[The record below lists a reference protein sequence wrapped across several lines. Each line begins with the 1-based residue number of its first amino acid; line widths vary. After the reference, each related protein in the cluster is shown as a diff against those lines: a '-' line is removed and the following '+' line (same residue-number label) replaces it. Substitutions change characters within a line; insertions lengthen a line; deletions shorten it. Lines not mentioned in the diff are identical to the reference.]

1 VYNTSDNIVA
11 LATIP
16 GKSALNVVRCS
27 GLNSLL
33 LYKKM
38 FNQTKTPSPN
48 FLHRRSA
55 YFNKQIIDDCMVVFF
70 KGPKS
75 YTGEDMI
82 EISTHGGTV
91 IVKKIIECIENHS
104 FRQAFPGEFT
114 YRAFINGKIDLMQ
127 AESIQSAVD
136 SGNNLDALYSINNIK
151 GSLSRKT
158 SAATLEIQNILTHME
173 HELDFN
179 EGEIDFK
186 SQKEYIKNIKKTIS
200 SIKKIISYSYLASE
214 KKSSLVIVL
223 AGKTNVGKSSLF
235 NSLLGRERSIVTNKQ
250 GTTRDTIEVEIVIN
264 KINVELVDTA
274 GIRKTK
280 EIVERKGVSRTYRA
294 IKKADIV
301 LFVDSRSPQKS
312 FANFKVL
319 LKDKKIIFINSKSDL
334 KTHSKEKGS
343 YSLSS
348 KTGEGFDA
356 VYKTIKEEVD
366 VYLKNFIDN
375 NLFLINSRQKKI
387 LEQAASLLEKTI
399 VSYESTNDLA
409 VAASFLRESFNMFKE
424 LQGYNNKN
432 EIINNIFKGFC
443 VGK

>member
-235 NSLLGRERSIVTNKQ
+235 NSLLGRERSIVTNKK

>member
-1 VYNTSDNIVA
+1 M
-11 LATIP
+11 L
-16 GKSALNVVRCS
+16 
-27 GLNSLL
+27 
-33 LYKKM
+33 
-38 FNQTKTPSPN
+38 
-48 FLHRRSA
+48 
-55 YFNKQIIDDCMVVFF
+55 
-70 KGPKS
+70 
-75 YTGEDMI
+75 

-179 EGEIDFK
+179 EGDIDFK

-235 NSLLGRERSIVTNKQ
+235 NSLLGRERSIVTNKK

>member
-1 VYNTSDNIVA
+1 MYNTSDNIVA

-55 YFNKQIIDDCMVVFF
+55 YFNKQIVDDCMVVFF

-75 YTGEDMI
+75 YTGEDML

-235 NSLLGRERSIVTNKQ
+235 NSLLGRERSIVTNKK

>member
-1 VYNTSDNIVA
+1 MYNTSDNIVA

-387 LEQAASLLEKTI
+387 LEQAATLLEKTI

>member
-1 VYNTSDNIVA
+1 MYNTSDNIVA

-27 GLNSLL
+27 GLSSLL

-55 YFNKQIIDDCMVVFF
+55 YFNKQIVDDCMVVFF

-75 YTGEDMI
+75 YTGEDML

-179 EGEIDFK
+179 EGEIDFR
-186 SQKEYIKNIKKTIS
+186 SQKEYIENIKKTIS

-223 AGKTNVGKSSLF
+223 AGKTNVGKSSLLNTF
-235 NSLLGRERSIVTNKQ
+235 AQRERRSATSSRPMKMSRSLIV
-250 GTTRDTIEVEIVIN
+250 V
-264 KINVELVDTA
+264 LVP
-274 GIRKTK
+274 
-280 EIVERKGVSRTYRA
+280 
-294 IKKADIV
+294 
-301 LFVDSRSPQKS
+301 LFVFS
-312 FANFKVL
+312 FC
-319 LKDKKIIFINSKSDL
+319 IS
-334 KTHSKEKGS
+334 
-343 YSLSS
+343 
-348 KTGEGFDA
+348 
-356 VYKTIKEEVD
+356 
-366 VYLKNFIDN
+366 
-375 NLFLINSRQKKI
+375 
-387 LEQAASLLEKTI
+387 
-399 VSYESTNDLA
+399 
-409 VAASFLRESFNMFKE
+409 
-424 LQGYNNKN
+424 
-432 EIINNIFKGFC
+432 
-443 VGK
+443 

>member
-1 VYNTSDNIVA
+1 MYNTSDNIVA

>member
-387 LEQAASLLEKTI
+387 LEQAATLLEKTI

>member
-1 VYNTSDNIVA
+1 MYNTSDNIVA

-75 YTGEDMI
+75 YTGEDML

>member
-1 VYNTSDNIVA
+1 
-11 LATIP
+11 
-16 GKSALNVVRCS
+16 
-27 GLNSLL
+27 
-33 LYKKM
+33 M

>member
-1 VYNTSDNIVA
+1 MYNTSDNIVA

-27 GLNSLL
+27 GLSSLL

-55 YFNKQIIDDCMVVFF
+55 YFNKQIVDDCMVVFF

-75 YTGEDMI
+75 YTGEDML

-179 EGEIDFK
+179 EGEIDFR
-186 SQKEYIKNIKKTIS
+186 SQKEYIENIKKTIS

-235 NSLLGRERSIVTNKQ
+235 NSLLGRERSIVTNKK

-301 LFVDSRSPQKS
+301 LFVDSHSPQKS
-312 FANFKVL
+312 FASFKAL

-356 VYKTIKEEVD
+356 VYKIIKEEVD
-366 VYLKNFIDN
+366 IYLKNFIDN

-387 LEQAASLLEKTI
+387 LERAASLLDKTV
-399 VSYESTNDLA
+399 VSYESTKDLA

>member
-1 VYNTSDNIVA
+1 MYNTSDNIVA

-55 YFNKQIIDDCMVVFF
+55 YFNKQIVDDCMVVFF

-75 YTGEDMI
+75 YTGEDML

-179 EGEIDFK
+179 EGDIDFK

-235 NSLLGRERSIVTNKQ
+235 NSLLGRERSIVTNKK

>member
-280 EIVERKGVSRTYRA
+280 EIVE
-294 IKKADIV
+294 
-301 LFVDSRSPQKS
+301 
-312 FANFKVL
+312 
-319 LKDKKIIFINSKSDL
+319 IFCSK
-334 KTHSKEKGS
+334 
-343 YSLSS
+343 
-348 KTGEGFDA
+348 
-356 VYKTIKEEVD
+356 
-366 VYLKNFIDN
+366 N
-375 NLFLINSRQKKI
+375 
-387 LEQAASLLEKTI
+387 
-399 VSYESTNDLA
+399 
-409 VAASFLRESFNMFKE
+409 
-424 LQGYNNKN
+424 
-432 EIINNIFKGFC
+432 
-443 VGK
+443 

>member
-1 VYNTSDNIVA
+1 MYNTSENIVA

-27 GLNSLL
+27 GLGSMS
-33 LYKKM
+33 LYKNI
-38 FNQTKTPSPN
+38 FNQKKIPSPN

-55 YFNKQIIDDCMVVFF
+55 YFNQQIVDDCMVVFF
-70 KGPKS
+70 RGPKS
-75 YTGEDMI
+75 YTGEDML

-91 IVKKIIECIENHS
+91 IVKKIIECIES
-104 FRQAFPGEFT
+104 YQFRQAFPGEFT

-158 SAATLEIQNILTHME
+158 STTTLEVQNILTHME

-179 EGEIDFK
+179 EDEIDFK
-186 SQKEYIKNIKKTIS
+186 SQKEYINNIKKTTV
-200 SIKKIISYSYLASE
+200 SIKKIINFSYLASE

-223 AGKTNVGKSSLF
+223 VGKTNVGKSSLF
-235 NSLLGRERSIVTNKQ
+235 NGLLGRERSIVTNKK
-250 GTTRDTIEVEIVIN
+250 GTTRDTIEVEVVIN
-264 KINVELVDTA
+264 KINVELIDTA

-280 EIVERKGVSRTYRA
+280 EIVERQGVSRTYRA
-294 IKKADIV
+294 IKKADVV
-301 LFVDSRSPQKS
+301 LFVDSVSPQKS
-312 FANFKVL
+312 FASFKTL
-319 LKDKKIIFINSKSDL
+319 LKEKKIIFVNSKSDL

-343 YSLSS
+343 LSVSS
-348 KTGEGFDA
+348 KTGKGFD
-356 VYKTIKEEVD
+356 VLYKKIKEEVD

-387 LEQAASLLEKTI
+387 LEKAASLLEKTI
-399 VSYESTNDLA
+399 VSYENTGDLTI
-409 VAASFLRESFNMFKE
+409 AASSLRESFNVLKE
-424 LQGYNNKN
+424 LSGYNNKN

>member
-1 VYNTSDNIVA
+1 MYNTSDNIVA

-38 FNQTKTPSPN
+38 FNQKTNPSPN

-55 YFNKQIIDDCMVVFF
+55 YFKKQIIDDCMVVFF
-70 KGPKS
+70 RGPKS
-75 YTGEDMI
+75 YTGEDML

-91 IVKKIIECIENHS
+91 IVKKIIECIESHS

-114 YRAFINGKIDLMQ
+114 YRSFINGKIDLMQ

-158 SAATLEIQNILTHME
+158 SATTLEIQNILTHME

-186 SQKEYIKNIKKTIS
+186 SQKEYIKNIKRTNS
-200 SIKKIISYSYLASE
+200 SIKKIINFSYLASE

-235 NSLLGRERSIVTNKQ
+235 NNLLGRERSIVTNKK
-250 GTTRDTIEVEIVIN
+250 GTTRDTIEAEIVIN

-280 EIVERKGVSRTYRA
+280 EIVERQGISRTYSS

-301 LFVDSRSPQKS
+301 LFVDSRSPKKS
-312 FANFKVL
+312 FAGFKAL
-319 LKDKKIIFINSKSDL
+319 LKDKKIIFVNSKSDL

-356 VYKTIKEEVD
+356 LYKIIKEQVD

-387 LEQAASLLEKTI
+387 LQQAASLLEKTI
-399 VSYESTNDLA
+399 ISYENTGDL
-409 VAASFLRESFNMFKE
+409 VIAASFLRESFNVLKD

>member
-235 NSLLGRERSIVTNKQ
+235 NSLLGRERSIVTNKK

-387 LEQAASLLEKTI
+387 LEQAATLLEKTI

>member
-264 KINVELVDTA
+264 KINVELIDTA